1 MLSYLRTLSYL
12 KLLAAL
18 ALKVVHRVDR
28 NRVATHGV
36 DVVHGILLKV
46 LLFPHGVGDHRV
58 SHHYITG
65 ITRMSFPY
73 M

>member
-1 MLSYLRTLSYL
+1 MSTGASRSCVP
-12 KLLAAL
+12 LLAAL
-18 ALKVVHRVDR
+18 ALQVVHRVDR

-46 LLFPHGVGDHRV
+46 FNFPRGAGGRRV

-65 ITRMSFPY
+65 MTRMSFPY
-73 M
+73 I